1 MVPRNCACT
10 PYEMAG
16 GEAWC
21 VTLAVDG
28 MTCDACVKSIEEQ
41 LSQLPGVYDIKVSLL
56 DMSARVLYD
65 ARRQAPKS
73 LLEAVEQAGFEASL
87 NLDGDGSRFP
97 ADTESVEILVTGA
110 TPSAELRGRSLAD
123 LAASL
128 RGVTATD
135 VARSPSE
142 EAKGARRKMTVTFLP
157 ELTGANAICQ
167 RIEDFGYRATLQA
180 SRRQPGLTTLV
191 VAVEG
196 MKRQTCARRV
206 ESALAKLPGVEHVEA
221 SLASREVRIGYKSHL
236 INASE
241 LRRQIEALEFAALLP
256 TSPLK
261 KIQAR
266 EKSRLPADPQSSA
279 PPGEVIESATITLGV
294 EGMHCK
300 SCVNNIESHVGELAA
315 VYSIEVSL
323 SESKADI
330 RYNPTLIGP
339 ADFKQAIESLP
350 PGNFSVSFGLRSTDL
365 PSPNVYRNL
374 LSRCAKGAV
383 EEPVPVSETTFSLPR
398 ADNPTVVLHVA
409 GMTCDSCVQNVE
421 GGLAKRAGVRSVSV
435 SLGDGTA
442 TVSYDRDVTSPEIL
456 QGAVEDMGYGATLT
470 DGHDSVQAPRG
481 CREKDV
487 EGAPTPPKVGC
498 EGGQRPDYVIS
509 ELPPKPSG
517 EREAA
522 REPEKCLL
530 RVSGMTCASCVA
542 NIENNLK
549 KKDGIL
555 SVLVALIAGKAEV
568 KYDPALTSPEE
579 IAAWV
584 RWMGFG
590 ADVVDVNLE
599 GSNGVVE
606 LTVTGMTC
614 ASCVHGIES
623 TLLQNDGVFTASVA
637 LATGRA
643 RVEFDS
649 EKIGPRGII
658 LIVER
663 MGYTAALVKQD
674 CRDTSHLE
682 HTDEIRQW
690 RNAFLL
696 NLLFG
701 TPVMALMIYMIVIDS
716 QKKHN
721 YLMNHMVLPGL
732 STINLVFFALCT
744 PVQFVGGRHFYLRAY
759 KSVKHRAANMDVLIV
774 LATSIAYVYSVV
786 ILLVAMAERA
796 PRSPLTFFDTPPMLF
811 VFITLGRWLEHLA
824 KGKTSEALAK
834 LMSLQAAEATLVTLG
849 PDNSLVSEEQVEVE
863 LLQRGDALRV
873 VPGARFPVDGRVI
886 AGSSMADESIIT
898 GEVMP
903 LSKGPGSLVIAGS
916 INQMGSLL
924 VEATHVGAD
933 TTLAQIVRLVEEAQT
948 SKAPIQQLADRLS
961 GYFVPTV
968 VLLSTL
974 TLVTWIVLGFA
985 DFVVVQKYFPDFDPS
1000 LPHGEVVLR
1009 FAFQAAI
1016 TVLSIACPCALGLAT
1031 PTAVMVG
1038 TGIGAQ
1044 NGILIKGGEPLEM
1057 AHKIKAVVFDK
1068 TGTLTHGM
1076 PRVLRFVLFG
1086 SRARVSPRRLTAIV
1100 GTAEASSEHPLGVAI
1115 TKHCKQELSTERLG
1129 SCQAFQAV
1137 PGFGISCEVS
1147 NVDAAL
1153 TAVDEENEKN
1163 ASPSAPADRS
1173 APHIIMDGDESTATR
1188 HEPQRY
1194 AVLIGNREWMGRS
1207 GVEVAPAVHAAMAQH
1222 EEQGHTAVLVAV
1234 DGQLCGMLAIADA
1247 VKEEAALVVRTLT
1260 AMGLHVILLTGDNRR
1275 TARAIAAQVGVRTA
1289 YAEVLPADKVREVQR
1304 LQRRGLRVAMVGDG
1318 VNDSP
1323 ALAQAD
1329 VGIAIGSGTDV
1340 AIAAADIVLIRSNLL
1355 DVVSSIELSKKT
1367 VLRIRINFVFALVYN
1382 LLGLPIAAGVF
1393 LPVGLVLQPWMASA
1407 AMAASSVSVLLS
1419 SLLLRLYRKRSREQL
1434 EAASSGWK
1442 ALAAEDVQV
1451 HVGVEREGG
1460 GGGAAGRSLEGG
1472 WSPGA
1477 VASGA
1482 TLPTGVDN
1490 GAFESDSSHPR
1501 V

>member
-1 MVPRNCACT
+1 
-10 PYEMAG
+10 MAG

-65 ARRQAPKS
+65 ARRQAPNS

-142 EAKGARRKMTVTFLP
+142 EAEGARRKMTVTFLP

-180 SRRQPGLTTLV
+180 SRRQPGLATLV

-266 EKSRLPADPQSSA
+266 EKSRALPADPQSSA

-456 QGAVEDMGYGATLT
+456 QGAVEDMGYGATLTGNALPPSLT

-690 RNAFLL
+690 WNAFLL

-903 LSKGPGSLVIAGS
+903 VSKGPGSLVIAGS

-1173 APHIIMDGDESTATR
+1173 APHIIMDGDESTATQ
-1188 HEPQRY
+1188 PQRY

-1451 HVGVEREGG
+1451 HVG
-1460 GGGAAGRSLEGG
+1460 
-1472 WSPGA
+1472 
-1477 VASGA
+1477 
-1482 TLPTGVDN
+1482 
-1490 GAFESDSSHPR
+1490 
-1501 V
+1501 